1 MYTYLYFFN
10 QNQCDTPKSNEQN
23 IMNDRP
29 ERKRSITQTVM
40 AAIFQKKTPSLNKI
54 CSSSS
59 HQTSPSR
66 FKFLMSGKTKEKS
79 QVIFFFIF

>member
-10 QNQCDTPKSNEQN
+10 QHQCDTPKRNEQS
-23 IMNDRP
+23 IMNDRH

-40 AAIFQKKTPSLNKI
+40 AAIFQKKIPSPNKI
-54 CSSSS
+54 RSPSS

-79 QVIFFFIF
+79 QVIFLNI